1 MRWTAVRVVVCD
13 RETRIMEDRMQRALT
28 LVVLALVSAGSE
40 RAVAQG
46 KLTQGTPQIAREG
59 TGYMTAPGGS
69 YGSNTDP
76 FASKAT
82 PDNEWGYDCPH
93 VMLLVPDPR
102 ARGRWG
108 RELQHEG
115 DQGVAPARCVRRS

>member
-1 MRWTAVRVVVCD
+1 
-13 RETRIMEDRMQRALT
+13 MQRALT

-46 KLTQGTPQIAREG
+46 KLTKGTPQIAREG

-102 ARGRWG
+102 ARGCWG
-108 RELQHEG
+108 RELQYGG
-115 DQGVAPARCVRRS
+115 DQGVAPAASVSSVPASVENVE